1 MSVPQVPQAPT
12 KIVSQ
17 LLREERDLRDIVEEF
32 VTALPLLLAQIQ
44 QAVQRLDW
52 QALATLAHRLK
63 GAGGSYGYPEISR
76 LCAEAEEHLRAHDV
90 AYLEAWLPRLA
101 QVAAAAQAG
110 LANPE

>member
-1 MSVPQVPQAPT
+1 MSVPKLPEAPT
-12 KIVSQ
+12 KLTSQ
-17 LLREERDLRDIVEEF
+17 LLREEPDLRDIVEEF
-32 VTALPLLLAQIQ
+32 VTGLPLLLAQIQ

-76 LCAEAEEHLRAHDV
+76 LCADAEEHVRAHDV